1 MAKSKTSEVFKLF
14 DVRASFAQLD
24 VAKSFK
30 PGQKKRYELTV
41 LLDPTREDHAKQ
53 IALIK
58 DHAKKLVIAQW
69 GEKPEDLQKC
79 FGLADEHPKKKKYDG
94 YKGMFYFVMAR
105 NEDDGP
111 ATIVG
116 RTKVD
121 EAFVAQRPGMPEWP
135 FSGAFVN
142 TNPTLWAQDN
152 EWGKAIRGNLRIVQ
166 FVRKGDAFGK
176 GSADAN
182 DEFQALGDAPG
193 TTAGGV
199 AQVDGGFDL

>member
-1 MAKSKTSEVFKLF
+1 MAKSKTSEIFKLH

-24 VAKSFK
+24 TPKSFK

-41 LLDPTREDHAKQ
+41 LLDPTNAEHAKQ

-58 DHAKKLVIAQW
+58 DHAKKLIIAQW
-69 GEKPEDLQKC
+69 GEKPEDLQLC
-79 FGLADEHPKKKKYDG
+79 FGLANDHPKKKKYDG
-94 YKGMFYFVMAR
+94 YKDMFYFVMAK

-111 ATIVG
+111 PTIVG
-116 RTKVD
+116 RSKVD
-121 EAFVAQRPGMPEWP
+121 GAFVAQKPGMAEWT
-135 FSGAFVN
+135 FSGSFCN

-152 EWGKAIRGNLRIVQ
+152 EWGKAIRANLRIVQ

-182 DEFQALGDAPG
+182 DEFQALGDAPATSG
-193 TTAGGV
+193 GGV